1 MDAVYSTLRRVAA
14 LSVIAAVAAALAG
27 CETFGGSTSA
37 GKRIDYKSTS
47 TAPALEIPPDL
58 DTPRFDDR
66 FTAPTTASG
75 VAAQQSGGRAKQTE
89 LLPQN
94 PDARLVRAGT
104 ERWLVVKAA
113 PEQAWNTARQFWTDL
128 GFVVAVEQPAIGV
141 METDWAENRAEIPND
156 PVRNLIGKYIDIF
169 YTTYKRDKFRTRIER
184 GIEPGTVE
192 VFISHR
198 GMEQVP
204 TTKIDGGSP
213 AAFAWAVLPPN
224 PNIEA
229 EMLGRM
235 MLRFGAPQ
243 PAVTTALATTA
254 APAPGQPATGDK
266 ARLERSPD
274 GTAKLV
280 IDDSFDQAWRR
291 VGLAL
296 DRTGFTV
303 VDRDRT
309 SGLYYV
315 RYADPDSDA
324 TKAREAGWLDK
335 LMFWKTDDKDRP
347 EQYRIKVAEEPPK
360 SVVTVQDPKGA
371 TDRSA
376 NSERMLALLREQ
388 LR

>member
-1 MDAVYSTLRRVAA
+1 
-14 LSVIAAVAAALAG
+14 
-27 CETFGGSTSA
+27 
-37 GKRIDYKSTS
+37 
-47 TAPALEIPPDL
+47 
-58 DTPRFDDR
+58 
-66 FTAPTTASG
+66 
-75 VAAQQSGGRAKQTE
+75 
-89 LLPQN
+89 
-94 PDARLVRAGT
+94 
-104 ERWLVVKAA
+104 
-113 PEQAWNTARQFWTDL
+113 
-128 GFVVAVEQPAIGV
+128 
-141 METDWAENRAEIPND
+141 
-156 PVRNLIGKYIDIF
+156 VRNLIGKYIDVF

-243 PAVTTALATTA
+243 PTVTTALATSTP
-254 APAPGQPATGDK
+254 PAPGQPAAADK
-266 ARLERSPD
+266 ARLERGAD
-274 GTAKLV
+274 GTARLV
-280 IDDSFDQAWRR
+280 IDDGFDQAWRR

-324 TKAREAGWLDK
+324 RKAREAGWLDK

-360 SVVTVQDPKGA
+360 SAVTVLDTKGA

-376 NSERMLALLREQ
+376 DSERILALLREQ

>member
-1 MDAVYSTLRRVAA
+1 
-14 LSVIAAVAAALAG
+14 
-27 CETFGGSTSA
+27 
-37 GKRIDYKSTS
+37 
-47 TAPALEIPPDL
+47 
-58 DTPRFDDR
+58 
-66 FTAPTTASG
+66 
-75 VAAQQSGGRAKQTE
+75 
-89 LLPQN
+89 
-94 PDARLVRAGT
+94 
-104 ERWLVVKAA
+104 
-113 PEQAWNTARQFWTDL
+113 
-128 GFVVAVEQPAIGV
+128 

-184 GIEPGTVE
+184 GVEPGTVE
-192 VFISHR
+192 VYISHR

-224 PNIEA
+224 PNLEA

-243 PAVTTALATTA
+243 PAVATAIA
-254 APAPGQPATGDK
+254 ASTPPAPGQPAAADK
-266 ARLERSPD
+266 ARLERGAD
-274 GTAKLV
+274 GAAKLV
-280 IDDSFDQAWRR
+280 IDDGFDQAWRR

-309 SGLYYV
+309 SGLYFV
-315 RYADPDSDA
+315 RYADPDADA
-324 TKAREAGWLDK
+324 QKARDAGWLDK
-335 LMFWKTDDKDRP
+335 LMFWKTDEKDRP
-347 EQYRIKVAEEPPK
+347 EQYRIKVLEEPPK

-371 TDRSA
+371 TDRTP
-376 NSERMLALLREQ
+376 NSERILALLREQ